1 LWLTKKKLVFL
12 LYLDKLAL
20 SIAALSLLAALA
32 ALAFSAF
39 FADDLRFF
47 GVVRREVILRL
58 KLSV

>member
-1 LWLTKKKLVFL
+1 MFL